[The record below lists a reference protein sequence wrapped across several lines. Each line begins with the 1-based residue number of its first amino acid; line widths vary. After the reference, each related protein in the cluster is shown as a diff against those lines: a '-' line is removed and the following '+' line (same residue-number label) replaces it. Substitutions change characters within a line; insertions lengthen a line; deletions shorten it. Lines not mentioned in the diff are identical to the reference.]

1 MKARNKLITKDWMKD
16 RALDDKELLTFEIKV
31 LQDLFPGKLDL
42 FEHPPIREEK
52 FDSARAALV
61 HTGYIKA
68 PDNYKFWDKSLPL
81 VNYYEFH
88 FELQA
93 PYEIQCEK

>member
-61 HTGYIKA
+61 NTK
-68 PDNYKFWDKSLPL
+68 
-81 VNYYEFH
+81 
-88 FELQA
+88 
-93 PYEIQCEK
+93 